1 MWAYQTSFKAP
12 IGLSPYRVVFGKTC
26 HLPLDL
32 EYKAMWALKK
42 LNMDLEQGGSN
53 RLLQI
58 IELKEL
64 IKDAYESSRIYK
76 DKTKKWHSK

>member
-1 MWAYQTSFKAP
+1 
-12 IGLSPYRVVFGKTC
+12 
-26 HLPLDL
+26 
-32 EYKAMWALKK
+32 MWALKK

-64 IKDAYESSRIYK
+64 IHEEYESSIIYK
-76 DKTKKWHSK
+76 DKTKKWHGK